1 MLLRL
6 YYGCMQPSP
15 THWYYNTVLYQV
27 YPRSFYDSNDDGIGD
42 LQGVRQ
48 KLDYLKD
55 LGIGAIWLSPF
66 FPSPMADFGYDVSDY
81 ENVDPIFGTLDDFK
95 VLLHE
100 AHEKGIR
107 VVIDFIPNHS
117 SNQHPWFKEAVSS
130 RDNPRRDWYTW
141 RDPGEN
147 GGPPNNWVSIFGGP
161 AWELDE
167 ASGQYYLHSFLKE
180 QPDLNWENA
189 GVRAAICSAAK
200 FWLDLGIDGFR
211 IDTMYWISKDPLF
224 RNDPVNPG
232 YKPETDNPYDA
243 FKHRY
248 SHYGPKLFRYFNE
261 FVRTVKAYPDKF
273 IIIEAFPEDGDVSL
287 GYLRLYEHVDPSICA
302 PFNFEG
308 LRLPWKASEFED
320 FISSFESFMEP
331 FYLPIFCMSNH
342 DQHRI
347 SSRIGPA
354 AARTMA
360 MMQLTLPGL
369 PIIYY
374 GDELCMEDNDIPAS
388 MVQDPVE
395 KQIPGKGLGRDPE
408 RTPMQWNTKQN
419 AGFSKA
425 EPWLPVH
432 PSYESVNVVVENDDP
447 ASMLQLYK
455 ALIKLR
461 AGSSALKHGSYTART
476 IHRDIF
482 CYERTHG
489 EETVMVVLNFS
500 DQTLNL
506 NHSLLN
512 GKLVQSTDAGRKLT
526 DIKNE
531 LKLGANEGVILRL

>member
-1 MLLRL
+1 
-6 YYGCMQPSP
+6 MQPSP

-27 YPRSFYDSNDDGIGD
+27 YPRSFYDSNSDGIGD
-42 LQGVRQ
+42 LEGVRQ

-66 FPSPMADFGYDVSDY
+66 FPSPMADFGYDVSNY
-81 ENVDPIFGTLDDFK
+81 EDVDPIFGSLEDFK
-95 VLLHE
+95 TLLKD
-100 AHEKGIR
+100 AHDKNIK
-107 VVIDFIPNHS
+107 VVIDFIPNHCS
-117 SNQHPWFKEAVSS
+117 DQHPWFKESISS

-141 RDPGEN
+141 RDPAED
-147 GGPPNNWVSIFGGP
+147 GGPPNNWVSVFGGP
-161 AWELDE
+161 AWQFDE

-200 FWLDLGIDGFR
+200 FWLELGIDGFR
-211 IDTMYWISKDPLF
+211 IDTMYWISKDPQF
-224 RNDPVNPG
+224 RNDPINPD
-232 YKPETDNPYDA
+232 YHPESDNPYDA
-243 FKHRY
+243 LKHRN
-248 SHYGPKLFRYFNE
+248 SHYGPKLFRFFNE

-273 IIIEAFPEDGDVSL
+273 VIIEAFPEDGDVTQ

-308 LRLPWKASEFED
+308 LKLPWKASEFED
-320 FISSFESFMEP
+320 FVGSFESFMEP
-331 FYLPIFCMSNH
+331 FYLPIFCVSNH

-374 GDELCMEDNDIPAS
+374 GDEIGMADTDIPPGK
-388 MVQDPVE
+388 VQDPLE
-395 KQIPGKGLGRDPE
+395 KQVPGKGLGRDPE
-408 RTPMQWNTKQN
+408 RTPMQWTQDTN
-419 AGFSKA
+419 AGFSSA
-425 EPWLPVH
+425 EPWLPINQGYMTVNATT
-432 PSYESVNVVVENDDP
+432 ESEDS
-447 ASMLQLYK
+447 ASMLELYK
-455 ALIKLR
+455 SLISLR
-461 AGSSALKHGSYTART
+461 SGSSALKHGTYKSHT

-482 CYERTHG
+482 CYQRSHSG
-489 EETVMVVLNFS
+489 ENLLIILNFS
-500 DQTLNL
+500 ADPLNL

-512 GKLVQSTDAGRKLT
+512 GKLIQSTDSDRNKT
-526 DIKNE
+526 DIVNE
-531 LKLGANEGVILRL
+531 LLVSPNEGIILQL